1 MSARTKSKL
10 VLVADIGGTNA
21 RFAIYKGTKRLRLD
35 VYASEAYPSIEDPLE
50 AFLAGEPVS
59 GAVIAVAGPVVA
71 GEAKLTNVPWV
82 VTEKRLSRAL
92 GGAPVRLIN
101 DLVAVGLGCLHSAK
115 PELVKR
121 GTRVRDGNIA
131 VIAPGTGL
139 GEAIFIHHEG
149 AYVPVATEGS
159 HVDFAAQTQT
169 EWALWDFLTAR
180 YGHVSYERIVSGKGL
195 ADTYDFLVSEH
206 GRHETAANRLLL
218 DKADDRPRTVSE
230 LARKKKSPAALEAV
244 DLFLAVFGAEA
255 GNLAL
260 KCMATGGDYI
270 AGNIAKS
277 LAWRFRASEF
287 NDRFL
292 AKGRMR
298 ALTEKIPVLAVVD
311 SHVGLDGSAYYAM
324 SI

>member
-1 MSARTKSKL
+1 MSARKKSTP

-21 RFAIYKGTKRLRLD
+21 RFALYNGTKRVRLD
-35 VYASEAYPSIEDPLE
+35 VYASEAYRTVEAPLE
-50 AFLAGEPVS
+50 EFLEGAKVS
-59 GAVIAVAGPVVA
+59 AAVVAVAGPVV
-71 GEAKLTNVPWV
+71 GGTAKLTNLPWI
-82 VTEKRLSRAL
+82 VTEKRLGRAL
-92 GGAPVRLIN
+92 GGVPVRLIN
-101 DLVAVGLGCLHSAK
+101 DLVAVGLGCLNSAE

-121 GTRVRDGNIA
+121 GTPVRDGNVA

-139 GEAIFIHHEG
+139 GQAIFVRHEG
-149 AYVPVATEGS
+149 DYIPIATEGS

-180 YGHVSYERIVSGKGL
+180 YGHVSYERVVSGRGL

-206 GRHETAANRLLL
+206 GRHETTANRNYLES
-218 DKADDRPRTVSE
+218 AEDRPKAVTD
-230 LARKKKSPAALEAV
+230 LARRKKSAAALEAV

-260 KCMATGGDYI
+260 KSMATGGLYI
-270 AGNIAKS
+270 SGNIVKA

-287 NDRFL
+287 TDRFL

-298 ALTEKIPVLAVVD
+298 HLTENIPIYAVTD
-311 SHVGLDGSAYYAM
+311 SHAGLDGSAYYAG
-324 SI
+324 SL